1 MGSTSLKM
9 NTQTGQVYI
18 GNKCLH
24 QDSKGYY
31 TISTNVFMKKKIQ
44 CRDDIKDPTLIE
56 KIENFCN
63 N

>member
-1 MGSTSLKM
+1 MANTSIKM

-31 TISTNVFMKKKIQ
+31 TISTSIFMKKKIQ
-44 CRDDIKDPTLIE
+44 YRNDITDPILIE
-56 KIENFCN
+56 KINKFCN
-63 N
+63 

>member
-1 MGSTSLKM
+1 MAELKM

-18 GNKCLH
+18 DNKCLH

-31 TISTNVFMKKKIQ
+31 TISTSVFMKKKIQ
-44 CRDDIKDPTLIE
+44 CRNDIKDLQTIERIE
-56 KIENFCN
+56 KFCN

>member
-1 MGSTSLKM
+1 MANTSIKM

-31 TISTNVFMKKKIQ
+31 TISTSIFMKKKIQ
-44 CRDDIKDPTLIE
+44 YRNDITDTILIE
-56 KIENFCN
+56 KINKFLN
-63 N
+63 